1 MYTKNK
7 THQGNSTSIL
17 KSLSF
22 YLRSNMNKYLRDCI
36 TLIFLSSLLI
46 GNIEGKLKSLPE
58 FQVSSERYV
67 TMEGNIM
74 MYVNIWGE
82 VKNPGRHLVY
92 DGIDIATLLS
102 IVGGPETSA
111 NMKKVKLYREL
122 PDEANQMVY
131 NLNLEKFIKTGDRS
145 NFIEIKPND
154 TIQISSTLFSKF
166 LNQVSTINTLLSL
179 LNFYFIASANL

>member
-1 MYTKNK
+1 MKEY
-7 THQGNSTSIL
+7 
-17 KSLSF
+17 
-22 YLRSNMNKYLRDCI
+22 RRDFI
-36 TLIFLSSLLI
+36 ALIFLSSLLTE
-46 GNIEGKLKSLPE
+46 NIKGELNSLPQ

-102 IVGGPETSA
+102 IVGGPEPSA

-131 NLNLEKFIKTGDRS
+131 NLNLEKFINTGDRS

-179 LNFYFIASANL
+179 LNFYFIASASM